1 MNMNKIIIEDSFSY
15 RKGHDLEFMVALE
28 THMKV
33 VRWKID
39 IGLCVIVDLRLLFND
54 IHGRTLNQMICHCHQ
69 KFMQILLRHNKSVV
83 YEAL

>member
-33 VRWKID
+33 VPWKID
-39 IGLCVIVDLRLLFND
+39 IGLCVIVDFRL
-54 IHGRTLNQMICHCHQ
+54 
-69 KFMQILLRHNKSVV
+69 
-83 YEAL
+83 